1 MSKVHFAKFNFRRDK
16 KRSPKHKLDVELLT
30 MDHVNAKDL
39 HAVAPI
45 GLDGSKS
52 HAFAVVNGMIFDSS
66 TTHAMLLC
74 CNALDWC
81 CNSVGGCVTTGHSIR
96 FKGLRGGKQPVSHV

>member
-1 MSKVHFAKFNFRRDK
+1 MLNLISDVTK
-16 KRSPKHKLDVELLT
+16 KRSPEHKLDVELLM

-52 HAFAVVNGMIFDSS
+52 HAVAVVNGMIFDNS

-74 CNALDWC
+74 RNALDWC
-81 CNSVGGCVTTGHSIR
+81 CNSVGGHVTTGHSVR
-96 FKGLRGGKQPVSHV
+96 FKGLRRGKQPVSHV